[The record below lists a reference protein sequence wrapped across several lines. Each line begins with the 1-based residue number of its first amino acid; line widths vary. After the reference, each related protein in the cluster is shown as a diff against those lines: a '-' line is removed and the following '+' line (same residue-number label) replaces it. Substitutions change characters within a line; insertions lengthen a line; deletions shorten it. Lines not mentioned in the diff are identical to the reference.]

1 MSPLGCRTS
10 EGGGEDEDPAA
21 VGTGEHSPPAVVD
34 IISSSVEPDT
44 APSGGSSPHSDSHS
58 SSPKMTSQ
66 MFQ

>member
-21 VGTGEHSPPAVVD
+21 VGTGEHSPSVAG
-34 IISSSVEPDT
+34 IISSSVEQDT

-58 SSPKMTSQ
+58 SSPKMTLQ